1 MRIYIE
7 YEVESFHGI
16 KYHHCAWCYSMKE
29 AEEFCKSCE
38 KIGYKIIMVNNEP

>member
-16 KYHHCAWCYSMKE
+16 KHRHCAWFYDLKA
-29 AEEFCKSCE
+29 AEEFCRSCE
-38 KIGYKIIMVNNEP
+38 QLGYKITMVNNEP